1 MPLASMPGGLIPG
14 ACDMKSEHQIE
25 RASGALKPFR
35 IPWPRCKP
43 PIFPISLALALV
55 CLLAMTVTAA
65 AADSPDAVFA
75 HRAEISFDQAQAR
88 YRSQM
93 DNPVVAW
100 EFARACYDWAD
111 WATNKSQRAAIAREG
126 IAACQ
131 QSLVFTNS
139 AAAHYYMAMNAGQ
152 LARTEALGAL
162 KLVREME
169 REFLTAA
176 DMDPTADF
184 GGAARGL
191 GLLYRDAPGWP
202 ISIGNRSKARK
213 YLERA
218 VSLAPNYPENILNL
232 AEGELKWG
240 DETGARH
247 ELAALDA
254 LWSSAQKNFTGPRWE
269 SSWYDWTRRRD
280 ALRAKLEQ

>member
-1 MPLASMPGGLIPG
+1 
-14 ACDMKSEHQIE
+14 MKKEYQIE
-25 RASGALKPFR
+25 KM
-35 IPWPRCKP
+35 PRPLNPGWRQCKP
-43 PIFPISLALALV
+43 PGFHICLVLARV
-55 CLLAMTVTAA
+55 CLLATPLTAA
-65 AADSPDAVFA
+65 ADDAQDGGSA
-75 HRAEISFDQAQAR
+75 HRAEAAFDQTQAQ

-100 EFARACYDWAD
+100 KFARACYDWAD
-111 WATNKSQRAAIAREG
+111 FATNKAQRAAVAKEG

-139 AAAHYYMAMNAGQ
+139 AAAHYYTAMNMGQ
-152 LARTEALGAL
+152 LARSEALGAL

-169 REFLTAA
+169 REFQTAA
-176 DMDPTADF
+176 SMDPNEDF

-202 ISIGNRSKARK
+202 VSVGNRSRARK
-213 YLERA
+213 YLESA
-218 VSLAPNYPENILNL
+218 VSLAPNFPENVLDL
-232 AEGELKWG
+232 AEGYSKWG
-240 DETGARH
+240 DKTAARQ

-254 LWSSAQKNFTGPRWE
+254 LWPSAQKALTGPDWE
-269 SSWYDWTRRRD
+269 SSWYDWSTRRD